1 MRTDGQLTYFLEE
14 PGKPRVKLPIMTSV
28 DVAAANNYSNCL
40 PVEGTNLWIAAG
52 VDPNAD
58 GNKLRFVL
66 FDLNRII
73 RAKIFTMDPSLA
85 SPESGYEFKDGNRT
99 MLVRSPDGL
108 EKYNVLADT
117 TSKLKSDEQQTK

>member
-1 MRTDGQLTYFLEE
+1 
-14 PGKPRVKLPIMTSV
+14 MTSV
-28 DVAAANNYSNCL
+28 NVAAAYNYSNCL

-66 FDLNRII
+66 FDPNRII

-85 SPESGYEFKDGNRT
+85 SAESGYAFKDGNRT
-99 MLVRSPDGL
+99 MLIRSSDSL
-108 EKYNVLADT
+108 EKYDVLADI
-117 TSKLKSDEQQTK
+117 TSRLETDERQTK